1 MKNIYFIPVAILALF
16 VSCTGQKDQGTVSR
30 TDPAS
35 YVDPFIGTSYHGHV
49 FPGATLPFGMVQLSP
64 DNGTNGWDWCS
75 GYHYSDTVIAGF
87 GHTHLSGTGIG
98 DLADIVFLPSMKDF
112 SEGYSDDRSSVAQE
126 NRSSFDH
133 ANESAEPG
141 YYSVRLDNG
150 VTVFLTATRRSGFQK
165 YVAGDDGIMNVL
177 IDLGFAINWDSPVDC
192 SLEFDGEVLR
202 GMRISSG
209 WAERQYQYF
218 ATMFS
223 KEPVRVRGVKDGMFN
238 EKEKLQGRRIG
249 MIFSFDVEKG
259 EEILVKTG
267 LSAVDEEGALNNL
280 SAEVPGWD
288 FDKVRKAAYD
298 EWNSELSVIQA
309 SSDDPETLTVFY
321 TALYHSFIA
330 PNTYSDLDG
339 RYRGADLEI
348 HQTDSL
354 TNYTV
359 FSLWDTFRAA
369 HPLFTILQPDR
380 VPDMINA
387 MLNIYRQQGK
397 LPVWS
402 LMANETNTMIGYHA
416 VPVIADAMLK
426 GVEGFDY
433 ELAYEASVHSSDL
446 DHEGLDYYRR
456 YNYIPADLENES
468 VSKTLEYCYDDWCI
482 AQMAKLL
489 GKEEDYGYYMRR
501 ASQYRNLFDASTGFM
516 RGRLSDGSWKT
527 PFDPLYSSHRQD
539 EYTEGNAWQYTW
551 FVPHDLYGLASLM
564 GGTSSMLQKLDS
576 LFLQEEGVT
585 GENASSDISGLIGA
599 YAHGNEPGHHT
610 TYIFRSMG
618 KAHRTEELVRKIMK
632 EMYHSGTDGLCGNED
647 CGQMS
652 AWYVFSAMGFYP
664 LNAADGMYVFGSPA
678 LDEAII
684 SLPGDREFIISARNN
699 SPGNIYV
706 TKIILNGEPIER
718 NYISHNEIMQGGS
731 LVFEMSATKGSY

>member
-1 MKNIYFIPVAILALF
+1 MKNIYIIPAAMLVLLI
-16 VSCTGQKDQGTVSR
+16 SCTGQREQSMTGV

-35 YVDPFIGTSYHGHV
+35 LVDPFIGTDWHGHV

-98 DLADIVFLPSMKDF
+98 DLVDIVFLPSMDDF
-112 SEGYSDDRSSVAQE
+112 REGFSDDRSSVAQE

-141 YYSVRLDNG
+141 YYSVKLDND
-150 VTVFLTATRRSGFQK
+150 VTVCLTATRRAGLQK
-165 YVAGDDGIMNVL
+165 YIADDDGIMNVL

-192 SLEFDGEVLR
+192 SLSFDGEVLR

-218 ATMFS
+218 ASMFS
-223 KEPVRVRGVKDGMFN
+223 KEPVRVRGVEDGLFN
-238 EKEKLQGRRIG
+238 DRQSVQGRRIG
-249 MIFSFDVEKG
+249 MIFSFDVEEG

-280 SAEVPGWD
+280 VTEIPGWE
-288 FDKVRKAAYD
+288 FDEVRKAAYD
-298 EWNSELSVIQA
+298 EWNRELSVIQA
-309 SSDDPETLTVFY
+309 SSGDPETLTVFY
-321 TALYHSFIA
+321 TALYHSLIA
-330 PNTYSDLDG
+330 PNTYSDQDG

-348 HQTDSL
+348 HRSDSL

-369 HPLFTILQPDR
+369 HPLFTIVQPVR

-426 GVEGFDY
+426 GVEDFDY
-433 ELAYEASVHSSDL
+433 EQAYEAARHSSNL
-446 DHEGLDYYRR
+446 DHEGLDYYRS

-489 GKEEDYGYYMRR
+489 GKEEDYSYYMRR
-501 ASQYRNLFDASTGFM
+501 STYYKNIFDEETGFM
-516 RGRLSDGSWKT
+516 RGRLSDGSWKI

-539 EYTEGNAWQYTW
+539 EYTEGNAWQYSW

-564 GGTSSMLQKLDS
+564 GGTYDMLQKLDS

-610 TYIFRSMG
+610 TYIFRSLG
-618 KAHRTEELVRKIMK
+618 KAHRTEELVRQIMT
-632 EMYHSGTDGLCGNED
+632 EMYHSGKDGLCGNED

-664 LNAADGMYVFGSPA
+664 LNPADGMYIFGSPV
-678 LDEAII
+678 LDEAVI
-684 SLPGDREFIISARNN
+684 SLPGNKEFIIRAENN
-699 SPGNIYV
+699 SPENIYV
-706 TKIILNGEPIER
+706 NKIILNGEGIER
-718 NYISHNEIMQGGS
+718 NYIRHDEIMQGGS
-731 LVFEMSATKGSY
+731 LVFEMSATKGSS